1 MRFATRPLFHI
12 AWCVFVV
19 VALVTTYQ
27 IDPYVFGFTA
37 LGAMWL
43 TAVVIIVALVA
54 VLRSKSLH
62 SSGRIAIV
70 AASMITAAAIAH
82 ALDRL
87 QHFNWP

>member
-1 MRFATRPLFHI
+1 MRFATNPWFYI
-12 AWCVFVV
+12 GWCLVV
-19 VALVTTYQ
+19 VISLVTTYQ

-43 TAVVIIVALVA
+43 SAAVTVVALIVIIRSRS
-54 VLRSKSLH
+54 LRSG
-62 SSGRIAIV
+62 GRIAIV
-70 AASMITAAAIAH
+70 AASIVTAASIAY